1 VGAARDPG
9 SDRSAALSA
18 GPARVSPRGSAAAR
32 GTATAQHG
40 SAATRRVRQPSYFGR
55 ARRWLRPPRRL
66 RPTRAGWIFFVLVF
80 GIGFAALNT
89 GNNLLYLVLALM
101 LAFLVLSGVLS
112 EAALRG
118 IEVRRRIPRELFA
131 ACDNPIAL
139 EIRNAQR
146 RVAAMA
152 VVIEDRLALDE
163 EGPETAGGRVFALRV
178 GAGDTEMRSYRL
190 HLPRRGPVDFRGFV
204 VSTRFPFGLFSKALV
219 IEAPER
225 ALVYP
230 AVEPVELPADF
241 GGARR
246 SGAQVQGPRGSGSD
260 ASGLREFAPGDSMRR
275 IHWRSSVRTGVLL
288 VREVESEHE
297 AEVEVQ
303 LRTAGEAAGD
313 GFERRVAWSASEVVA
328 LLDAGLRVAL
338 RTDGCRIPADSG
350 TGQRARL
357 LAFLALVQPAAP
369 AAEAP

>member
-1 VGAARDPG
+1 MRRQPTAGSPHAR
-9 SDRSAALSA
+9 RA
-18 GPARVSPRGSAAAR
+18 
-32 GTATAQHG
+32 
-40 SAATRRVRQPSYFGR
+40 RQPSYFHR

-66 RPTRAGWIFFVLVF
+66 RPTRAGWIFFALVF

-118 IEVRRRIPRELFA
+118 IEVRRRVPRELFA
-131 ACDNPIAL
+131 EGENAIAL
-139 EIRNAQR
+139 EIRNVQR

-152 VVIEDRLALDE
+152 VVIEDRLALC
-163 EGPETAGGRVFALRV
+163 EGAPETPGGRVFALRI
-178 GAGDTEMRSYRL
+178 GPGETEVRSYRL
-190 HLPRRGPVDFRGFV
+190 RPPRRGPLEFRGFV
-204 VSTRFPFGLFSKALV
+204 VFTRFPFGLFSKALV

-230 AVEPVELPADF
+230 AVEPVALPPEF
-241 GGARR
+241 GGARQ
-246 SGAQVQGPRGSGSD
+246 SGALVQGPRGSGSD
-260 ASGLREFAPGDSMRR
+260 VSGLREFAPGDSMRR
-275 IHWRSSVRTGVLL
+275 IHWRSSMRVGALL

-303 LRTAGEAAGD
+303 LRTAGESAGE
-313 GFERRVAWSASEVVA
+313 GFERLVRWSASEVVA

-338 RTDGCRIPADSG
+338 RTDAERISADSG
-350 TGQRARL
+350 AGHRARL
-357 LAFLALVQPAAP
+357 LAFLALVEPSAA
-369 AAEAP
+369 AAETP